1 MPYDLGVIKRQ
12 RREPPSISTSTYGSS
27 FVGFYSTGSSY
38 YAVHV
43 FTSSGPFTLPSFVT
57 TTTAQLLVV
66 GGGGGGGGPAVSGG
80 VGGGGGAGGVIS
92 SSTFSITTTSFG
104 ILVGG
109 GGATNFAGQSS
120 TLTNGLTVLTALGGG
135 AGGAPLN
142 GSGSNGSSGGGGSGT
157 GTGGTG
163 ISGQGFAGGAGG
175 SQTAYGGAGGGAGA
189 VGDAANSG
197 AAGRGGTGTITR
209 ITGVPLYFGGGG
221 GGGANAAGYANGSLT
236 GGGGAGGTTTSP
248 AGASGSLSSGGG
260 GGGGGSTAGAGGAG
274 GSGIVILSYAIP
286 KNLYPDNQSDPY
298 FRNNALLLNATTS
311 TSGNSSL
318 LTYSIFTDF
327 SGNGLSI
334 TNNGTTAAILNP
346 FDPGFYHS
354 IYFNGSSYLNIG
366 SNSTYNFI
374 HSATAI
380 ITLEFWAYPTSLTTN
395 TFIFSTNAG
404 SAGYIGSSVQITSG
418 RNIAFTVASGS
429 GNFIVQA
436 TSAGTIS
443 TNVWSHVAV
452 TWNYAGNTG
461 AFYINGNQSG
471 TFVRGQGVGAT
482 SNSTLT
488 PTIGQSG
495 LNSNFYNGYV
505 SNLRLVN
512 GTVVYSGIF
521 VIPREPLSTVQYAPS
536 INVATI
542 TSGTTALLGRFAT
555 TSTLIT
561 DYSTL
566 TNVIS
571 NTGVS
576 ASSLNP
582 FTSTLN
588 ESVYFNGSSN
598 RLSSTKASGS
608 WLASNHTVE
617 AWIYLNAAGTMTIAS
632 ESGGSVT
639 GIIYSWKW
647 NVSTSGISVDYQ
659 YLFNGSGGAS
669 ASITFSLFTW
679 YHVAFT
685 RSGTT
690 VTLFVN
696 GSQVGIGT
704 SGSWD
709 ARGILSIGYFGSSF
723 PNWFN
728 GYISNFRIV
737 NDIAVYT
744 GNFTAPTGSLQ
755 STQVANPYGGSNT
768 AAITTGTSLL
778 TLRYGTYGL
787 SPSNFVD
794 YGAYNLG
801 SVSSN
806 FPGQGTFSPFGNNWS
821 TYFNG
826 ITDYLVVPDIPA
838 FTVGSNDWTIETWA
852 YLTANTGTA
861 YIAGQFNTNNV
872 APFGISLSSTN
883 KPTLTLANTTATNSV
898 AITSAIAISTGTW
911 SHLAFVRSGLK
922 FSVYV
927 NGQEQAFTYG
937 GSAYSDSSINSAV
950 AVPSNLTYSS
960 LDPYDQSQYHSLYFN
975 GSSYLNLPANAGY
988 NYSTGDFTWES
999 WVYPIT
1005 YGSGSGSM
1013 IIDFWNGGA
1022 GAYATGSCQF
1032 WINNSG
1038 AVIFS
1043 YATSVSLASSIITP
1057 TTIPLNAWSH
1067 LAVVRLAGNITIYVN
1082 GFGNTPTAV
1091 ATAIGSN
1098 TLVGSIGRY
1107 TAANGYF
1114 FNGYISNVRIV
1125 KGLALYAG
1133 SLFAVQSS
1141 PLSNIQNATL
1151 SGASANFTNT
1161 TQLLTGRFINPSR
1174 YFFDDYSPNN
1184 FVLTNN
1190 GGVAAANLYPPISST
1205 STFNSMYFNGSNY
1218 LTLANSAALQ
1228 FGTDDFTVEYWVY
1241 FTTTPDT
1248 SSQFPVSKW
1257 AAGTGWELYYT
1268 GNGTRFAF
1276 YALAGSPFLGGTT
1289 RPVANTWYHLAVSRA
1304 SGTIRLFVNGTQ
1316 EASVT
1321 GNTTNFNDINI
1332 LYIGKENNTT
1342 NLSFN
1347 GYLSNLRIVKGV
1359 GVYTSNFTVPSTQLT
1374 TTQFSNQNG
1383 NNTQAITTGTSLL
1396 IGRSSSLITE
1406 GSIAVDYSVV
1416 PNYITSVGN
1425 TFTATNFAPP
1435 ITSTSTYNS
1444 LYFNGSTQYL
1454 TVPANAA
1461 FTFGTGDLT
1470 LECWIYQTVTST
1482 SAYKVIFA
1490 DNVYG
1495 GAGGYTLYSYN
1506 NALNLWK
1513 GGSPQVEI
1521 IAPAGTI
1528 TLSTWTHISWTRSG
1542 SSNRLFI
1549 NGTQVGATTSDSTN
1563 YTGTS
1568 LYIGASVLST
1578 LFFPGYI
1585 SNVRVVKGLAV
1596 YTGAFTRPTRPLT
1609 TTQAANPYG
1618 GSNVQAISTG
1628 TYTSLLTLLPYTTNI
1643 VDYSTN
1649 TSVITI
1655 GSGTVSLSTL
1665 NPFTTIS
1672 RSLYFNGNSSLTS
1685 NFPVGGL
1692 VGSLSFNGT
1701 SQYVT
1706 VPNSSAIT
1714 LDTGNFTIEAWVYT
1728 TVLNGQNGIFGKRE
1742 LGQYIGVIFRVL
1754 NTTNKLV
1761 MQIADASGTAWAIDA
1776 DTVGDPLLPA
1786 LTTNTW
1792 YHVALVRSGSSFKIY
1807 QNGVGGTSYTYAGTI
1822 THNTALGYIGKA
1834 DGASGGQFWNGYI
1847 TNFRIVKGTAVYTTN
1862 FTPTAPL
1869 NNITNTTLLL
1879 LVASDANKIVDSSS
1893 TPLTVTNNGA
1903 TYSSLILPSYNPG
1916 WLNQGD
1922 HTVEA
1927 WVNLNTLS
1935 PVSMLI
1941 AGTYDGV
1948 STIGWEWTIN
1958 NYQMS
1963 INYRVNGTLT
1973 GSLSVGYSQTTLS
1986 SLLVDFSPYVQTVTN
2001 NGGVLL
2007 TGSNPFTTDASFG
2020 SLSFIGT
2027 NYLTVPQSAN
2037 FTFSGDFTIEFWV
2050 YIISGSGVGGYG
2062 DLVGT
2067 ANNGSFLGSGN
2078 SGWVV
2083 GYYPTGNSIH
2093 FGYQNSSSWTY
2104 DAALGLSVSLSTWNH
2119 IAVVRNGTTI
2129 TGYLNGVAGT
2139 TPITGA
2145 GATLTSNLYGPII
2158 GGGAGGGSGKLN
2170 GYMSNIR
2177 IVNGIAVYTGN
2188 FTKPVGN
2195 LSSTQSANPFGG
2207 AFTAAIPSS
2216 SYTSLLIGLTTS
2228 SSISFTPNTWYHVA
2242 FSRLGT
2248 TASMYVNGVRT
2259 SSTIITSYTEQNTL
2273 RLGYM
2278 GFSTAT
2284 STYLTGYISN
2294 FRIVSGV
2301 AVYTGTNFV
2310 PPTGVLTTQQP
2321 TNPWSGT
2328 NTNAITFNTSTRF
2341 LTAIPS
2347 SQIITPYNST
2357 ASMLIGTAGSAI
2369 TSMYPGYLSNFRM
2382 VNGTALYT
2390 GNFTPSTSPLARIDN
2405 TSLLI
2410 AANNNHVDDS
2420 VYNQYITT
2428 GTLNSSPTITKFT
2441 PYKIPGEYN
2450 KSMVGGSV
2458 YFSTSTAGSQN
2469 LNLGTAATSAL
2480 GSGDFTVECWIYPTL
2495 YNSLGGIIL
2504 DWRTNGGTTAN
2515 VPVLYLAANGT
2526 LRFQATGGTD
2536 LITSTRSVFLNTWNH
2551 ISLVRNGSTIAMYI
2565 NGYMVGIASPNTTAF
2580 IIQTLFLG
2588 GAVTANLT
2596 TFYGYISSVRI
2607 LVGRSIYNNLTTT
2620 VPTTALTTT
2629 SNTQLITLQNNLIN
2643 NSTNSNFVRL
2653 VTANITTA
2661 TVVAPYTPFGG
2672 SGSAYFNSQYNYL
2685 TVPSNTG
2692 FAFSGGD
2699 FSLEAWLYPTARNA
2713 VYGSVIIGPIRYSV
2727 TTDWV
2732 WMLNTSG
2739 LLYFQIGA
2747 GTGVSSTNPVKL
2759 NQWSHVACVRYN
2771 ALTTFYINGQING
2784 SGTPAGGTLTPVIVS
2799 AAGALS
2805 ITSGNDVSAVN
2816 SAFAVGL
2823 GDFTAE
2829 CWVYLSSTGSD
2840 VTYASFLTSV
2850 SSTVAGILIGRDV
2863 AGLIPPNGSGTYV
2876 TLGWL
2881 SAFVTDVWVHVALT
2895 NQSSTVRLFRNGI
2908 LQATGTNPGTGS
2920 MNNTVLALGR
2930 RYTDTPAYQFVG
2942 YITGVRFVA
2951 GTALYTSSFNPLTS
2965 SNILDATSNVSGT
2978 KLLLLVNSNANK
2990 IVDTTGL
2997 STMSNTGATYYNA
3010 SLPSFTNYIISGTG
3024 NTINNTIN
3032 VGIGSDI
3039 TGNAATTFNGY
3050 ITNLHVVKG
3059 TAKYITSFT
3068 PLTSDITT
3076 VSNTVLLTLLSTDTT
3091 FIDRSI
3097 NSFAIT
3103 NSTTATSLQA
3113 FSPFNTN
3120 YSTYFDGSSFV
3131 GAANFDGFNFST
3143 STEWTVEAWV
3153 NPNGNYASNNILFAK
3168 RNAGIF
3174 NALSFNGTT
3183 QYLAVVNS
3191 TAFLFGTGDFTIE
3204 CWVNYIAGGTN
3215 NGVWHLASTTL
3226 PSTFSG
3232 LALAYSSSAWRI
3244 YYGSAGTYSAV
3255 ATSTMS
3261 TNNWNHVA
3269 LVRNLGVLTLYVN
3282 GVGYVVA
3289 TNDTTNYYYTTN
3301 LAIGGYYSTTY
3312 LMNGYIA
3319 NFRIVNGT
3327 AVYSGNFTVPNEP
3340 LTTTQPSNAFGGFNT
3355 NAITSGTVLII
3366 GQFNDG
3372 LSNTIV
3378 DISYTT
3384 GTSITNSGTVAGTT
3398 LGPTFNNS
3406 VRFNGSSQYLI
3417 TSPIPSLNFGQGDF
3431 TVEAWVYPT
3440 ANQST
3445 DSLIVSASGIGG
3457 SLYFNGSNY
3466 LSTPVD
3472 TVNFQLA
3479 TSTTPWTL
3487 EAWVYPT
3494 AFNGVSIISSVY
3506 SGSGAIPFV
3515 LAMQPAASG
3524 VFDSAVI
3531 GAYPAINYYNGSA
3544 WGVNGNTGLVSSV
3557 PLVLNTWQHVAGVYS
3572 GSTASIY
3579 INGVRTATQS
3589 GITWV
3594 ASASSA
3600 QLVIGRRWAITS
3612 AANYFTG
3619 YMTNIRF
3626 VNGRALYRDA
3636 AFILPT
3642 APLTLTTFTSITTNL
3657 STIDT
3662 ALLLNVSSS
3671 ATYITDSSTSSFTI
3685 TNTAIVSY
3693 SNNSPYSSGINGV
3706 GFFMGY
3712 SSTATSW
3719 GWGGSG
3725 NGWDYAVGAGR
3736 LNNVWQHLAVSR
3748 SGTDMRMFV
3757 NGIQA
3762 GLTQVNSST
3771 YDLSIGST
3779 YIGGQKTGYNFA
3791 GYISNVRAMNGV
3803 ALYTQDFTPPIGP
3816 FSKYRQILS
3825 SPSSG
3830 SIKFSNTSSYAFTAT
3845 GSLYFNSSTYI
3856 SAVDSSLVIGT
3867 NDFTIE
3873 FWVYFTDNGFGAGGG
3888 FFHLASELLPST
3900 PFQTGLALGR
3910 QGQSIVVYWGPI
3922 VVDRG
3927 SVSNITYTTNLNTWY
3942 HMALVRSSGVLIL
3955 YINGVGY
3962 TVSSSDTTN
3971 YNYTTALSIG
3981 GYFSINYLL
3990 VGYITNFRLI
4000 NGSAFYTSNFL
4011 PTLPLVNI
4019 TNTKLLLSVASNAN
4033 KTIDSSSSPLTVL
4046 NTGTSKWI
4054 SSAPAGFTAPTGSLS
4069 SSSVWVNSI
4078 SPFGTSDFTIE
4089 CWIYSTTANIGNSS
4103 WVWSNNSADLLFS
4116 WYAGNVYI
4124 FIDGAININIS
4135 PSGLVLSTWHHIAL
4149 VRIGGVFKCYLNG
4162 TQGGSS
4168 FTTSTYYASSTIS
4181 VGNFFVNQGSGDE
4194 AGTPGTIANF
4204 AGYITNFRVVGLGVY
4219 TGNFTRPAN
4228 KLTATQSAGTNISAI
4243 SGSTTKLLLSFNTAA
4258 TILTDSSPNPLLV
4271 YTSNMARY
4279 SNGLVP
4285 TTGYS
4290 SNSNTNY
4297 VSMSTSSALALG
4309 SNDFTIEF
4317 WMNSTSTNN
4326 SAIIGN
4332 GTGTGT
4338 VYTASTNS
4346 WSIVTNPSITIPDT
4360 GSTTATGSLYFDGTT
4375 SISAPASTSWSFG
4388 SGNFT
4393 IEAWVYWAG
4402 TMPTDT
4408 GQYCIVSNLLTGE
4421 NRTWDLQYSNN
4432 HWRLSTYGTVT
4443 VPPGISSWEI
4453 TGNSIASL
4461 GTILGNTWY
4470 HIAATRSGTTG
4481 QIWVNGNDVTTASDI
4496 GSANLS
4502 TSNVLFVGKSARSSL
4517 STPAYWTG
4525 YITNVRIVK
4534 GTALYTSAFTPSVPL
4549 SQVGAVLLQVTN
4561 DATKFVDAQG
4571 GATFTNNGNVTFS
4584 TNVPSVTRFIG
4595 QAAGSLSFTGA
4606 SQYITVGAAA
4616 NWTFLHNGLQDYT
4629 IEAWINLNS
4638 ITGTSPTIMNTADRS
4653 AGVIGIWFMISN
4665 VSAGDIDF
4673 VILGGASVAGW
4684 RTAGGL
4690 VSANKWYHIAFTFV
4704 STTKT
4709 GTIYLNGTSVFS
4721 SVQSGIYTATV
4732 GTNVLSIGRHQVGAS
4747 GNSSFN
4753 GYMTNVRITKSVL
4766 YSGSPISIPV
4776 LPLSSNAYTYLLML
4790 AFSGNYYADSSGN
4803 FTPTNVGAV
4812 YRTKSPLSVS
4822 LSQTTYNKTGAIG
4835 LQSSNAGALLQSAAS
4850 NLSNGSWNHVALV
4863 RSSSTFSLYVNGII
4877 SSIAN
4882 STATIDSG
4890 ITETLN
4896 IGTSGF
4902 SDDYGYQGYL
4912 SNVRLV
4918 RGQAIYTGNFTV
4930 PTQILQNT
4938 QNSGTNILAITTAR
4952 NVALLTAQYNSL
4964 ITDYSTN
4971 ALPINV
4977 NTAELGIT
4985 VNPTLF
4991 YPAYSAA
4998 FNITTSSQ
5006 YLQISTSSFSFTTGT
5021 NFTVEA
5027 WVYLV
5032 DYSTTASVLF
5042 GTAAPLSPNYV
5053 PVASSAYST
5062 STGGTTPNW
5071 GWNNNGTNYSLMSAG
5086 GTGTWQF
5093 GSFAI
5098 GVQSASGGARTTALL
5113 EDKNYYLEIAI
5124 TAAAGNKGFTIGLAR
5139 ASVSGTANYTGIYLF
5154 DGNIYINDNL
5164 QPGAL
5169 GAYVIG
5175 DVINVAY
5182 NPTTNKQW
5190 IGKNG
5195 VWHTLGGYPGLPA
5208 STGISGGS
5216 LYFNG
5221 TNQYLTTAYS
5231 TALFDWYTSGVDYT
5245 IECWI
5250 YPTTYTNWYS
5260 ATSNSPPTTVGNMAF
5275 NAATNYWSFGIGSAT
5290 GQIRF
5295 YYYEGTAGGQSVVST
5310 NTVPLNYWSHIAM
5323 TKTSGGITLFVNGVA
5338 QTTTAIIGTPQ
5349 SSASFALTMG
5359 AYNAYYQNGYVTNL
5373 RIVKGVAVYVGNFTI
5388 PTSALN
5394 TTQSGAL
5401 TNTSGSLSF
5410 AGGANSII
5418 LPVDSQLAVGTSDF
5432 TIEFWIYPTANMANF
5447 TKFITSGVGGG
5458 LSIETQRDGNRIH
5471 VTNYST
5477 TDYLGSTNALTL
5489 NAWTH
5494 VAVVRISGILT
5505 IYLNGAFNGS
5515 VSNSVNFTQ
5524 IRYIGGWPAYFT
5536 GYLTNIRLIVG
5547 TGYYTGPFTG
5557 SVPTSP
5563 LTTVTNTKLLLL
5575 ASDSGSILTDSSGV
5589 ITGITNSSSPATYS
5603 VLNPFGVPSG
5613 IKAISTASYTSLLL
5627 KVASSGTYITDSS
5640 TTPNTIAN
5648 LNTLVY
5654 SSLAPPGQGGGFNI
5668 AGTGALSFI
5677 FASGTSALGGP
5688 NTSGQFRKPLQFT
5701 YGTPTGFYGYNA
5713 TGWYLNLG
5721 RDINSLS
5728 VNSDAAGTWTTNL
5741 TVGAGEGVPLITWTH
5756 IAMVRNGNELSLFKN
5771 GSLVTFT
5778 AGANDWNFSNPNNIG
5793 YIGYYNYYNN
5803 GTTSTY
5809 LKGYVSNLRIV
5820 SGQALYQSSF
5830 TPLTAPFENLQ
5841 ISSIGTDAITTAS
5854 NVQLL
5859 TAQSNIIVD
5868 NSTNNL
5874 SIANTATTPVSV
5886 TANATYMY
5894 TGYVYETSSTVL
5906 LTANFI
5912 GTETTVVDHSYNTAS
5927 ITLVNSPT
5935 ISALSPFV
5943 TIIPSNTSTSY
5954 QGYLNAGN
5962 GYLGFSTYDGFT
5974 RNVQLSTT
5982 ALTTGT
5988 WNHVAYTY
5996 NTLRDYHQLSMYVNG
6011 NRIFTTSSFTTLTT
6025 TQVVGSPVT
6034 QLVLTNNPTTIT
6046 SSTYI
6051 FGATNASDF
6060 EFSIGFP
6067 GIGRATG
6074 YLGMGYIN
6082 LSTMAYTKA
6091 AEWAWYATYN
6101 LPIARSLINYAI
6113 NPAIASNNF
6122 RLHAIKIGNNLTISI
6137 DDVNNIAQESE
6148 TIALIAGTN
6157 YKIYVYYIKDTYNDT
6172 RTGIIITD
6180 TVSAFSAITTS
6191 SVNNLVSAVIS
6202 DSNENF
6208 FVGGILNT
6216 SENFSGYMSNLRVV
6230 KDSALYLGISVGI
6243 PTANLGTLTNTVT
6256 FPETPAIKTA
6266 LLILQDEYVKDNSSY
6281 SNTLVTS
6288 GTPKTTVFSPFSTN
6302 NLSAY
6307 FNGTSVM
6314 IFPNTPSLNI
6324 AGSPWTIELW
6334 LNHPGNYTNYNSLFA
6349 KRNTSV
6355 STDTS
6360 YEGYLAITTGYIGF
6374 YNGTQYL
6381 STTIAPPNVWNHIA
6395 YVYDGTA
6402 INIYLNGL
6410 CVYSAVVTVVD
6421 IVSPLVI
6428 GAVQYTTAPTYN
6440 EYLYGYMSNFRIIK
6454 GTALYNSTFNP
6465 SQIPLA
6471 LYSGNTTNLLLN
6483 FTDSKAVDYSGNTTI
6498 RTNNT
6503 TTYTISN
6510 LTTKYNQYSLSFNGS
6525 SDVLIATSS
6534 TSFVYGSNDFTWEM
6548 WIYPT
6553 SSTWNTSL
6561 TYLLDHGGAGAGG
6574 SLRYNSDRLSYF
6586 NATGATSTASAS
6598 LSISTSTWTHI
6609 AVARQ
6614 NAVTSVFIN
6623 GMFVVSTQTDTYN
6636 YTFPSVAVGNLNT
6649 TTTTP
6654 NYFQGYM
6661 EDVRLTKG
6669 VARYT
6674 SQVFVPPIK
6683 LSNR

>member
-12 RREPPSISTSTYGSS
+12 RREPPSITTGTYGSS

-38 YAVHV
+38 YAVHL

-80 VGGGGGAGGVIS
+80 VGGGGGGGGVIN
-92 SSTFSITTTSFG
+92 SSTFSITTTSFVIQIG
-104 ILVGG
+104 A
-109 GGATNFAGQSS
+109 GGATNVVGQSS
-120 TLTNGLTVLTALGGG
+120 TVTNGLTVLTALGGG
-135 AGGAPLN
+135 PGGAPLN
-142 GSGSNGSSGGGGSGT
+142 GSGGNGSSGGGGSGS

-175 SQTAYGGAGGGAGA
+175 SQTTYGGAGGGSGG
-189 VGDAANSG
+189 VGDTANSG

-248 AGASGSLSSGGG
+248 AGASGSSYSGGG
-260 GGGGGSTAGAGGAG
+260 GGGGGSTTGVGGAG

-298 FRNNALLLNATTS
+298 FRNNALLLNATTG

-318 LTYSIFTDF
+318 LTYNIFTDF
-327 SGNGLSI
+327 SGNGLAMA
-334 TNNGTTAAILNP
+334 NDGVTAATLNP

-354 IYFNGSSYLNIG
+354 IYFNGSSYLTIG
-366 SNSTYNFI
+366 ANTNFNFI
-374 HSATAI
+374 HSTAAI
-380 ITLEFWAYPTSLTTN
+380 VTVEFWAYPTLLTSN
-395 TFIFSTNAG
+395 PFIFSTNAG
-404 SAGYIGSSVQITSG
+404 NANYVGGSVQITSSG
-418 RNIAFTVASGS
+418 NIAFTVASGG

-436 TSAGTIS
+436 TSAGTIIS
-443 TNVWSHVAV
+443 NVWSHIAV
-452 TWNYAGNTG
+452 TWNYTGNTG
-461 AFYINGNQSG
+461 AFYINGNPSG
-471 TFVRGQGVGAT
+471 TFVRGFGVGVT
-482 SNSTLT
+482 SNSTFAL
-488 PTIGQSG
+488 TIGQSG
-495 LNSNFYNGYV
+495 SSGNFYNGYI

-512 GTVVYSGIF
+512 GTVVYSGLF
-521 VIPREPLSTVQYAPS
+521 VIPREPLSTIQFAPS

-542 TSGTTALLGRFAT
+542 TSGTSALVGRFAT
-555 TSTLIT
+555 TSTSIT

-566 TNVIS
+566 TNSITNV
-571 NTGVS
+571 GVS
-576 ASSLNP
+576 ASTLNP

-588 ESVYFNGSSN
+588 ESVYFNGTGKY
-598 RLSSTKASGS
+598 LSLTKASGS
-608 WLASNHTVE
+608 WLASNYTME
-617 AWIYLNAAGTMTIAS
+617 AWIYLNATGTMTIAC
-632 ESGGSVT
+632 ELGGPGSGT
-639 GIIYSWKW
+639 IYSWNW
-647 NVSTSGISVDYQ
+647 VVSTSGIGVSYQ
-659 YLFNGSGGAS
+659 YLNLGNGGAG
-669 ASITFSLFTW
+669 ASIPLSLFTW
-679 YHVAFT
+679 YHVALT
-685 RSGTT
+685 GSGVTA
-690 VTLFVN
+690 TLFVN
-696 GSQVGIGT
+696 GSQVGSGNSGPWTARGTLQIGLFGSVA
-704 SGSWD
+704 SGSSVQY
-709 ARGILSIGYFGSSF
+709 R
-723 PNWFN
+723 FN

-737 NDIAVYT
+737 NGVVVYT
-744 GNFTAPTGSLQ
+744 GNFTPPTSSLQ
-755 STQVANPYGGSNT
+755 STQVANPYGGNNT
-768 AAITTGTSLL
+768 SAITTGTSLL
-778 TLRYGTYGL
+778 TLKYSTYGL
-787 SPSNFVD
+787 APSNFVD

-801 SVSSN
+801 AVSSN

-826 ITDYLVVPDIPA
+826 LTDYLVVPDIPA

-937 GSAYSDSSINSAV
+937 SAYSDSSINSAV

-975 GSSYLNLPANAGY
+975 GSSYLNLPANAGF
-988 NYSTGDFTWES
+988 NFGTGDFTWES

-1005 YGSGSGSM
+1005 YGSGPGGM
-1013 IIDFWNGGA
+1013 IIDFWNGLV
-1022 GAYATGSCQF
+1022 GAYTIGSCQF

-1038 AVIFS
+1038 VVYFQW
-1043 YATSVSLASSIITP
+1043 ATSVSLVSTIT
-1057 TTIPLNAWSH
+1057 TTATIPLNAWAH
-1067 LAVVRLAGNITIYVN
+1067 LAVVRLAGNITIYIN
-1082 GFGNTPTAV
+1082 GIGNTPTA
-1091 ATAIGSN
+1091 AASAIGSN
-1098 TLVGSIGRY
+1098 TLVGSIGRW
-1107 TAANGYF
+1107 TSGNGYF

-1125 KGLALYAG
+1125 KGLALYSG
-1133 SLFAVQSS
+1133 SLFVVPTS
-1141 PLSNIQNATL
+1141 PLSNIQNAALTA
-1151 SGASANFTNT
+1151 ASANFTNT
-1161 TQLLTGRFINPSR
+1161 TQLLTGRFVNPSR
-1174 YFFDDYSPNN
+1174 YFFDDYSSNN
-1184 FVLTNN
+1184 FVVTNT
-1190 GGVAAANLYPPISST
+1190 GVAAANLYPPISST
-1205 STFNSMYFNGSNY
+1205 STFNSMYFRGTSTSF
-1218 LTLANSAALQ
+1218 LSIPANSAWT
-1228 FGTDDFTVEYWVY
+1228 FGTGDFTVEAWVY
-1241 FTTTPDT
+1241 WPSTVPFDGAQHAIVGNIIPFNNA
-1248 SSQFPVSKW
+1248 S
-1257 AAGTGWELYYT
+1257 WELQYI
-1268 GNGTRFAF
+1268 GNYWR
-1276 YALAGSPFLGGTT
+1276 LASWDTWAVNGWGGPSTI
-1289 RPVANTWYHLAVSRA
+1289 VGNTWYHIAATR
-1304 SGTIRLFVNGTQ
+1304 SGTTGKIWLNGNDVTTSTQ
-1316 EASVT
+1316 AFPLGS
-1321 GNTTNFNDINI
+1321 
-1332 LYIGKENNTT
+1332 T
-1342 NLSFN
+1342 NLSSN
-1347 GYLSNLRIVKGV
+1347 NPLIIGISGVYATWPAEPWTGYISNLRIIKGTAI
-1359 GVYTSNFTVPSTQLT
+1359 YTSNFTVPSSQLT
-1374 TTQFSNQNG
+1374 TTQLANQNG
-1383 NNTQAITTGTSLL
+1383 NNTPAITAGTSLL
-1396 IGRSSSLITE
+1396 IGRSSPIVSE
-1406 GSIAVDYSVV
+1406 GGIAVDYSVI

-1425 TFTATNFAPP
+1425 TFATNLAPP
-1435 ITSTSTYNS
+1435 ISSSGWSNYTSGGNNLDLTVSGTAMNPSTVRTFTIECWINPSSTNIAYATIISKGTTTNRDWAIYINAATSTARDVSFYYSPSSGDYSVTSSAGVINFDTWQHVAVVSNSSAITFYVNGVQVGSGTQSQFNSSNPSAVHIGRFMDYTGVNSQPFIGNISNLRYVSGLALYTSTFTPPTAPLTAITNTSLLTCQSNIFVDNS
-1444 LYFNGSTQYL
+1444 TNAFALTVNGTPSIQPFSPFPTTSDPTVWGGSMYFNGTSQSL
-1454 TVPANAA
+1454 TVPSNAA
-1461 FTFGTGDLT
+1461 FGYASGTDFT
-1470 LECWIYQTVTST
+1470 IEMWIYVTAINGAANMLLIDGRLAST
-1482 SAYKVIFA
+1482 EGLYP
-1490 DNVYG
+1490 
-1495 GAGGYTLYSYN
+1495 TLYIT
-1506 NALNLWK
+1506 
-1513 GGSPQVEI
+1513 QTT
-1521 IAPAGTI
+1521 GTI
-1528 TLSTWTHISWTRSG
+1528 AYYTNSVIRITGSALSINTWYHVALVRLSG
-1542 SSNRLFI
+1542 STKLYL
-1549 NGTQVGATTSDSTN
+1549 NGTQTGSTYTDANTYVASAQQIAASYSGGAALTS
-1563 YTGTS
+1563 
-1568 LYIGASVLST
+1568 
-1578 LFFPGYI
+1578 FFNGYI
-1585 SNVRVVKGLAV
+1585 SSLRIVKGLAV
-1596 YTGAFTRPTRPLT
+1596 YTGAFTRPSQPLT
-1609 TTQAANPYG
+1609 ITQTANPYG

-1649 TSVITI
+1649 TSAITI

-1665 NPFTTIS
+1665 NPFTTIL
-1672 RSLYFNGNSSLTS
+1672 RSLYFNGNSSL
-1685 NFPVGGL
+1685 
-1692 VGSLSFNGT
+1692 
-1701 SQYVT
+1701 
-1706 VPNSSAIT
+1706 SAT
-1714 LDTGNFTIEAWVYT
+1714 
-1728 TVLNGQNGIFGKRE
+1728 
-1742 LGQYIGVIFRVL
+1742 
-1754 NTTNKLV
+1754 
-1761 MQIADASGTAWAIDA
+1761 
-1776 DTVGDPLLPA
+1776 
-1786 LTTNTW
+1786 
-1792 YHVALVRSGSSFKIY
+1792 
-1807 QNGVGGTSYTYAGTI
+1807 
-1822 THNTALGYIGKA
+1822 
-1834 DGASGGQFWNGYI
+1834 
-1847 TNFRIVKGTAVYTTN
+1847 
-1862 FTPTAPL
+1862 
-1869 NNITNTTLLL
+1869 
-1879 LVASDANKIVDSSS
+1879 SS
-1893 TPLTVTNNGA
+1893 T
-1903 TYSSLILPSYNPG
+1903 G
-1916 WLNQGD
+1916 WLTYGD

-1927 WVNLNTLS
+1927 WVNLNTLTYS
-1935 PVSMLI
+1935 SMLI

-1948 STIGWEWTIN
+1948 GTTGWEWSIN
-1958 NYQMS
+1958 NYYMTLG
-1963 INYRVNGTLT
+1963 YRSSGAVTTFVSTSFTSSPSPSLAQLLT
-1973 GSLSVGYSQTTLS
+1973 DQGGIGFT
-1986 SLLVDFSPYVQTVTN
+1986 PTN
-2001 NGGVLL
+2001 NGTTLNPSNYY
-2007 TGSNPFTTDASFG
+2007 GSSG
-2020 SLSFIGT
+2020 SLSFNGT
-2027 NYLTVPQSAN
+2027 SNYVSVANNAAFAFGSGDLTVECWFYQTSFGATSLTLLALYHAAPGRAWILY
-2037 FTFSGDFTIEFWV
+2037 TTT
-2050 YIISGSGVGGYG
+2050 GGAVAVT
-2062 DLVGT
+2062 LN
-2067 ANNGSFLGSGN
+2067 AS
-2078 SGWVV
+2078 
-2083 GYYPTGNSIH
+2083 
-2093 FGYQNSSSWTY
+2093 
-2104 DAALGLSVSLSTWNH
+2104 GLSGGTISLNTWNH
-2119 IAVVRNGTTI
+2119 VAWTRNGANFYL
-2129 TGYLNGVAGT
+2129 YLNGIQVAT
-2139 TPITGA
+2139 VAASTIIASTDPLFIGA
-2145 GATLTSNLYGPII
+2145 NNDASSPTWFFP
-2158 GGGAGGGSGKLN
+2158 
-2170 GYMSNIR
+2170 GYINNIR
-2177 IVNGIAVYTGN
+2177 IVKGLAVYTGT
-2188 FTKPVGN
+2188 FTPPIS
-2195 LSSTQSANPFGG
+2195 LSISTQFGG
-2207 AFTAAIPSS
+2207 VNTQAVLTA
-2216 SYTSLLIGLTTS
+2216 SYISLLLGVS
-2228 SSISFTPNTWYHVA
+2228 SLPTQLFTLNTWNHVA

-2341 LTAIPS
+2341 LTAIPP

-2390 GNFTPSTSPLARIDN
+2390 GNFTPSSSPLARIDN

-2469 LNLGTAATSAL
+2469 LNFGTAATSAL

-2495 YNSLGGIIL
+2495 YNSSGGIIL
-2504 DWRTNGGTTAN
+2504 DWRTNGGATAN

-2565 NGYMVGIASPNTTAF
+2565 NGYMVGIAYPNTTAF
-2580 IIQTLFLG
+2580 IIQTLFLNSP
-2588 GAVTANLT
+2588 VTASNQ

-2607 LVGRSIYNNLTTT
+2607 LVGRSIYNNATTT
-2620 VPTTALTTT
+2620 VPTTALTTS
-2629 SNTQLITLQNNLIN
+2629 SNTQLITLQNNLID

-2653 VTANITTA
+2653 LTANVTTA

-2685 TVPSNTG
+2685 TLPSSNS
-2692 FAFSGGD
+2692 FAFGTGD
-2699 FSLEAWLYPTARNA
+2699 FTMEAWIYPTTRNT
-2713 VYGSVIIGPIRYSV
+2713 VYGSVIVGPISYLV

-2732 WMLNTSG
+2732 WMIYPSG

-2747 GTGVSSTNPVKL
+2747 GTGLFSTAAVPL

-2784 SGTPAGGTLTPVIVS
+2784 SGTPAGATLTPVIVS

-2805 ITSGNDVSAVN
+2805 ITSGNNVSATN
-2816 SAFAVGL
+2816 GEFAVGL
-2823 GDFTAE
+2823 GDFTVE
-2829 CWVYLSSTGSD
+2829 CWVYLNSTGSD
-2840 VTYASFLTSV
+2840 ANYASFLASV
-2850 SSTVAGILIGRDV
+2850 SSAASGFAITRDAGG
-2863 AGLIPPNGSGTYV
+2863 GLIPANGSGPN
-2876 TLGWL
+2876 TLVPWL
-2881 SAFVTDVWVHVALT
+2881 STFVTDTWTHVALS
-2895 NQSSTVRLFRNGI
+2895 NQSGTVRLFRNGI
-2908 LQATGTNPGTGS
+2908 LQGS
-2920 MNNTVLALGR
+2920 ASNSNNISLSTTIIALGR
-2930 RYTDTPAYQFVG
+2930 RYTDTASYPFVG

-2978 KLLLLVNSNANK
+2978 KLLLLVNSDANK

-3010 SLPSFTNYIISGTG
+3010 SLPSFINYTISGSG
-3024 NTINNTIN
+3024 NTINNTIK
-3032 VGIGSDI
+3032 VAIGSDI
-3039 TGNAATTFNGY
+3039 NGNAATTFNGY
-3050 ITNLHVVKG
+3050 ISNLHLVKG

-3068 PLTSDITT
+3068 PPMSDISTIT
-3076 VSNTVLLTLLSTDTT
+3076 NTVLLTLLSTETT

-3103 NSTTATSLQA
+3103 NSTTATSFQA

-3153 NPNGNYASNNILFAK
+3153 NPNGNYANNNVLFAK
-3168 RNAGIF
+3168 RNAGSF
-3174 NALSFNGTT
+3174 NALSFNGTN

-3191 TAFLFGTGDFTIE
+3191 TAFKFGTGDFTIE

-3215 NGVWHLASTTL
+3215 NGVWHLAATTL
-3226 PSTFSG
+3226 PATISG
-3232 LALAYSSSAWRI
+3232 LALASITSGWRI
-3244 YYGSAGTYSAV
+3244 YYGTAGTYLDLAV
-3255 ATSTMS
+3255 SPMS

-3269 LVRNLGVLTLYVN
+3269 LVRSSTVLTLYVN

-3289 TNDTTNYYYTTN
+3289 TNDTTNYNYTTN

-3327 AVYSGNFTVPNEP
+3327 AVYSGNFTVPNES
-3340 LTTTQPSNAFGGFNT
+3340 LTITQSSNPFGGFNT
-3355 NAITSGTVLII
+3355 NAITTGTVLII
-3366 GQFNDG
+3366 GQFDG
-3372 LSNTIV
+3372 LSNIIV
-3378 DISYTT
+3378 DRSYTA
-3384 GTSITNSGTVAGTT
+3384 GTLISNFNIVAGTT
-3398 LGPTFNNS
+3398 LGPIFNAS
-3406 VRFNGSSQYLI
+3406 VKFDGSSQYLTALP
-3417 TSPIPSLNFGQGDF
+3417 TSSLNFGQSDF

-3440 ANQST
+3440 VAQST
-3445 DSLIVSASGIGG
+3445 DNLIISASGIGG
-3457 SLYFNGSNY
+3457 SLSFNGTSQY
-3466 LSTPVD
+3466 LKIANSVSFFNAFGNLGTGSK
-3472 TVNFQLA
+3472 TIEF
-3479 TSTTPWTL
+3479 WTYYI
-3487 EAWVYPT
+3487 A
-3494 AFNGVSIISSVY
+3494 
-3506 SGSGAIPFV
+3506 SGAGDVGYTYDKYNIFGNWV
-3515 LAMQPAASG
+3515 ASAVNGRFALGINNYDKFSFTYTTSVSAAS
-3524 VFDSAVI
+3524 VVYTTA
-3531 GAYPAINYYNGSA
+3531 
-3544 WGVNGNTGLVSSV
+3544 SV
-3557 PLVLNTWQHVAGVYS
+3557 PKGIWTHIAFVCVGT
-3572 GSTASIY
+3572 TAITIY
-3579 INGVRTATQS
+3579 INGVGETLTVDLSSHVGAIAVVNDTSVWYNIGGQNQSGTAGSYTGYYNGYITNFRVVNGQAVYTSNFIVPTTPLGLTQS
-3589 GITWV
+3589 TNSSTNV
-3594 ASASSA
+3594 AS
-3600 QLVIGRRWAITS
+3600 
-3612 AANYFTG
+3612 N
-3619 YMTNIRF
+3619 
-3626 VNGRALYRDA
+3626 
-3636 AFILPT
+3636 
-3642 APLTLTTFTSITTNL
+3642 TTI
-3657 STIDT
+3657 
-3662 ALLLNVSSS
+3662 LLLNVASS
-3671 ATYITDSSTSSFTI
+3671 ATYITDTSTSSFTI
-3685 TNTAIVSY
+3685 TNTTTVLY
-3693 SNNSPYSSGINGV
+3693 STNSPYSGGINGV

-3712 SSTATSW
+3712 SSTANSW

-3725 NGWDYAVGAGR
+3725 SGWDYAVGAGR

-3748 SGTDMRMFV
+3748 SGTNMRMFV

-3771 YDLSIGST
+3771 YDLSIGNT
-3779 YIGGQKTGYNFA
+3779 YIGGQKTGYKFA

-3803 ALYTQDFTPPIGP
+3803 ALYTSNFTVPTAPLT
-3816 FSKYRQILS
+3816 KYRQVAL
-3825 SPSSG
+3825 PASG
-3830 SIKFSNTSSYAFTAT
+3830 SI
-3845 GSLYFNSSTYI
+3845 
-3856 SAVDSSLVIGT
+3856 
-3867 NDFTIE
+3867 
-3873 FWVYFTDNGFGAGGG
+3873 
-3888 FFHLASELLPST
+3888 
-3900 PFQTGLALGR
+3900 
-3910 QGQSIVVYWGPI
+3910 
-3922 VVDRG
+3922 
-3927 SVSNITYTTNLNTWY
+3927 
-3942 HMALVRSSGVLIL
+3942 
-3955 YINGVGY
+3955 
-3962 TVSSSDTTN
+3962 
-3971 YNYTTALSIG
+3971 
-3981 GYFSINYLL
+3981 
-3990 VGYITNFRLI
+3990 NF
-4000 NGSAFYTSNFL
+4000 
-4011 PTLPLVNI
+4011 
-4019 TNTKLLLSVASNAN
+4019 
-4033 KTIDSSSSPLTVL
+4033 
-4046 NTGTSKWI
+4046 
-4054 SSAPAGFTAPTGSLS
+4054 
-4069 SSSVWVNSI
+4069 
-4078 SPFGTSDFTIE
+4078 
-4089 CWIYSTTANIGNSS
+4089 
-4103 WVWSNNSADLLFS
+4103 NNSP
-4116 WYAGNVYI
+4116 
-4124 FIDGAININIS
+4124 IS
-4135 PSGLVLSTWHHIAL
+4135 L
-4149 VRIGGVFKCYLNG
+4149 
-4162 TQGGSS
+4162 
-4168 FTTSTYYASSTIS
+4168 
-4181 VGNFFVNQGSGDE
+4181 
-4194 AGTPGTIANF
+4194 
-4204 AGYITNFRVVGLGVY
+4204 
-4219 TGNFTRPAN
+4219 
-4228 KLTATQSAGTNISAI
+4228 
-4243 SGSTTKLLLSFNTAA
+4243 
-4258 TILTDSSPNPLLV
+4258 
-4271 YTSNMARY
+4271 
-4279 SNGLVP
+4279 
-4285 TTGYS
+4285 
-4290 SNSNTNY
+4290 
-4297 VSMSTSSALALG
+4297 STSSVQALG
-4309 SNDFTIEF
+4309 SNNFTIEF
-4317 WMNSTSTNN
+4317 WMNSTSTSN
-4326 SAIIGN
+4326 SKIMGN
-4332 GTGTGT
+4332 GTGTT
-4338 VYTASTNS
+4338 YTASTNS
-4346 WSIVTNPSITIPDT
+4346 WMITFN
-4360 GSTTATGSLYFDGTT
+4360 GS
-4375 SISAPASTSWSFG
+4375 
-4388 SGNFT
+4388 N
-4393 IEAWVYWAG
+4393 E
-4402 TMPTDT
+4402 
-4408 GQYCIVSNLLTGE
+4408 QNLT
-4421 NRTWDLQYSNN
+4421 
-4432 HWRLSTYGTVT
+4432 
-4443 VPPGISSWEI
+4443 
-4453 TGNSIASL
+4453 
-4461 GTILGNTWY
+4461 
-4470 HIAATRSGTTG
+4470 
-4481 QIWVNGNDVTTASDI
+4481 
-4496 GSANLS
+4496 
-4502 TSNVLFVGKSARSSL
+4502 
-4517 STPAYWTG
+4517 
-4525 YITNVRIVK
+4525 
-4534 GTALYTSAFTPSVPL
+4534 
-4549 SQVGAVLLQVTN
+4549 
-4561 DATKFVDAQG
+4561 
-4571 GATFTNNGNVTFS
+4571 
-4584 TNVPSVTRFIG
+4584 
-4595 QAAGSLSFTGA
+4595 GSLSFNSKNNTGTDLISTA
-4606 SQYITVGAAA
+4606 T
-4616 NWTFLHNGLQDYT
+4616 
-4629 IEAWINLNS
+4629 NLN
-4638 ITGTSPTIMNTADRS
+4638 D
-4653 AGVIGIWFMISN
+4653 
-4665 VSAGDIDF
+4665 
-4673 VILGGASVAGW
+4673 
-4684 RTAGGL
+4684 
-4690 VSANKWYHIAFTFV
+4690 
-4704 STTKT
+4704 
-4709 GTIYLNGTSVFS
+4709 
-4721 SVQSGIYTATV
+4721 
-4732 GTNVLSIGRHQVGAS
+4732 
-4747 GNSSFN
+4747 
-4753 GYMTNVRITKSVL
+4753 
-4766 YSGSPISIPV
+4766 
-4776 LPLSSNAYTYLLML
+4776 
-4790 AFSGNYYADSSGN
+4790 
-4803 FTPTNVGAV
+4803 
-4812 YRTKSPLSVS
+4812 
-4822 LSQTTYNKTGAIG
+4822 
-4835 LQSSNAGALLQSAAS
+4835 
-4850 NLSNGSWNHVALV
+4850 GSWHHMAIV
-4863 RSSSTFSLYVNGII
+4863 RSSSTFNLYVDGTLSSTTNNI
-4877 SSIAN
+4877 S
-4882 STATIDSG
+4882 TIDG
-4890 ITETLN
+4890 GVAETLN
-4896 IGTSGF
+4896 IGASGF
-4902 SDDYGYQGYL
+4902 YGNTNYKGYL
-4912 SNVRLV
+4912 SNLRIV
-4918 RGQAIYTGNFTV
+4918 RGQAIYTGNFTA
-4930 PTQILQNT
+4930 PSQMLQTT
-4938 QNSGTNILAITTAR
+4938 QNSGTNILAITTAS
-4952 NVALLTAQYNSL
+4952 NVSLLTAQYNL
-4964 ITDYSTN
+4964 IADYSTR

-4977 NTAELGIT
+4977 NTAT
-4985 VNPTLF
+4985 VSTTINPTLF
-4991 YPAYSAA
+4991 YPTYSAA

-5006 YLQISTSSFSFTTGT
+5006 YLQISTSSFSFSTGT

-5027 WVYLV
+5027 WVYLSG
-5032 DYSTTASVLF
+5032 YSTTASVLF
-5042 GTAAPLSPNYV
+5042 GTATPLSPNYV
-5053 PVASSAYST
+5053 PVASSTYSHT
-5062 STGGTTPNW
+5062 SSSTPNW
-5071 GWNNNGTNYSLMSAG
+5071 GWEDSGTDYSLMSAG

-5093 GSFAI
+5093 GAFTI
-5098 GVQSASGGARTTALL
+5098 GIQSSSGGARTTALL

-5124 TAAAGNKGFTIGLAR
+5124 TATTGNKGIVIGLAR
-5139 ASVSGTANYTGIYLF
+5139 ASVSGSANYSGIYLY

-5250 YPTTYTNWYS
+5250 YPTTYTGWYS
-5260 ATSNSPPTTVGNMAF
+5260 ATTNSPPTTVGNMAF

-5349 SSASFALTMG
+5349 SSVSYALTMG
-5359 AYNAYYQNGYVTNL
+5359 AYNTYYQNGYVTNL

-5418 LPVDSQLAVGTSDF
+5418 LPVDSRLAVGTSDF

-5458 LSIETQRDGNRIH
+5458 LSIETQSDGNRIH

-5494 VAVVRISGILT
+5494 VAVVRISGTLT

-5515 VSNSVNFTQ
+5515 VSNTVNFTQ
-5524 IRYIGGWPAYFT
+5524 IRYIGGWLAYFT

-5563 LTTVTNTKLLLL
+5563 LTTVNNTKLLLL

-5603 VLNPFGVPSG
+5603 VLNPFGVLSG
-5613 IKAISTASYTSLLL
+5613 IRAISTASYTSLLL

-5648 LNTLVY
+5648 PNTLVY
-5654 SSLAPPGQGGGFNI
+5654 SSLAPLGQGGGFNI

-5677 FASGTSALGGP
+5677 FASGTSASGGP

-5721 RDINSLS
+5721 QDINSLS

-5741 TVGAGEGVPLITWTH
+5741 IVGAGAGVPLITWTH

-5771 GSLVTFT
+5771 GILVAFT

-5830 TPLTAPFENLQ
+5830 TPQTAPFENLQ
-5841 ISSIGTDAITTAS
+5841 ISSTGTAAITTAS
-5854 NVQLL
+5854 YVQLL

-5886 TANATYMY
+5886 ATNATYIY

-5935 ISALSPFV
+5935 ISVLSPFG
-5943 TIIPSNTSTSY
+5943 TILPSNTSTSY
-5954 QGYLNAGN
+5954 QGYLNASN
-5962 GYLGFSTYDGFT
+5962 GYLAFTTYDGSNQNFQ
-5974 RNVQLSTT
+5974 VSTT

-6060 EFSIGFP
+6060 EFSIGFN
-6067 GIGRATG
+6067 GIGLATG

-6082 LSTMAYTKA
+6082 LSTMVYTQA

-6101 LPIARSLINYAI
+6101 LPIARRLIYYAI

-6137 DDVNNIAQESE
+6137 DDVNNVAQESE
-6148 TIALIAGTN
+6148 TIALLAGTN

-6172 RTGIIITD
+6172 RTGTIITD
-6180 TVSAFSAITTS
+6180 TVNAFSAITTS
-6191 SVNNLVSAVIS
+6191 SVSNLTSAIIS

-6208 FVGGILNT
+6208 FIGGVLNT
-6216 SENFSGYMSNLRVV
+6216 SENFNGYMSNLRVV
-6230 KDSALYLGISVGI
+6230 KDAALYLGSFIGV
-6243 PTANLGTLTNTVT
+6243 PTSNVGTLTNTVT
-6256 FPETPAIKTA
+6256 FPATTAIKTS
-6266 LLILQDEYVKDNSSY
+6266 LLTLQDEYVKDNSKY
-6281 SNTLVTS
+6281 SSTLVA
-6288 GTPKTTVFSPFSTN
+6288 GGAPKTTVYSPFSTN
-6302 NLSAY
+6302 NLSGY
-6307 FNGTSVM
+6307 FNGKSVM
-6314 IFPNTPSLNI
+6314 IFPNTTSLNI
-6324 AGSPWTIELW
+6324 AGGPWTIELW
-6334 LNHPGNYTNYNSLFA
+6334 LNHPGNYTNYNALFA
-6349 KRNTSV
+6349 KRNTSGAA
-6355 STDTS
+6355 DTS
-6360 YEGYLAITTGYIGF
+6360 YEGYLAITTGYIAF
-6374 YNGTQYL
+6374 YNGTQYI
-6381 STTIAPPNVWNHIA
+6381 STTIVPPNVWNHIA

-6402 INIYLNGL
+6402 VNIYLNGV
-6410 CVYSAVVTVVD
+6410 CVYSTVATVVD
-6421 IVSPLVI
+6421 TVSPLTI

-6471 LYSGNTTNLLLN
+6471 LYSGNPTNLLLN

-6586 NATGATSTASAS
+6586 NATVATSTASTS

-6623 GMFVVSTQTDTYN
+6623 GIFVVSTQTDTYN

-6649 TTTTP
+6649 STATP